1 MKEQYEVQSSWK
13 KLFRVADNY
22 GEIDYDYDYEGLL
35 VPLCFIITKDEV
47 IMINSNPEEKATIE
61 HLMISDDDYLRTDAI
76 VYAERLF

>member
-1 MKEQYEVQSSWK
+1 MKEQYEVQSSWT

-47 IMINSNPEEKATIE
+47 IMINSNPEEKGD
-61 HLMISDDDYLRTDAI
+61 H
-76 VYAERLF
+76 